1 MRALSYSSKTDQ
13 PDFIEWMS
21 LLPSNLMDKIS
32 PNKPSFQVTKVFY
45 QRGNAEMTMI

>member
-21 LLPSNLMDKIS
+21 
-32 PNKPSFQVTKVFY
+32 SFQVTKAFY
-45 QRGNAEMTMI
+45 QRGNAEMTMIQLYIV

>member
-1 MRALSYSSKTDQ
+1 MRALSSSCKTDQ